1 MVSKIYHKKIAV
13 QSAGCVF
20 AYFCGRQK
28 KKKKKIAY
36 NFVSPLKS
44 NGSIP
49 TVW

>member
-28 KKKKKIAY
+28 KKKIAY

>member
-20 AYFCGRQK
+20 AYFLWQAK
-28 KKKKKIAY
+28 KKKKFAY
-36 NFVSPLKS
+36 NFVAPLKS

-49 TVW
+49 TGW

>member
-28 KKKKKIAY
+28 KKIAY
-36 NFVSPLKS
+36 NFVAPLKS

-49 TVW
+49 TGW

>member
-1 MVSKIYHKKIAV
+1 MVSEIYHKKIVV

-28 KKKKKIAY
+28 KKIAY
-36 NFVSPLKS
+36 NFVAPLKS

-49 TVW
+49 TGW